1 MFSDR
6 CLQFVNKKK
15 IMVRILDIVRIFAK
29 SGDREVVAQ
38 IGSLPIKSGG
48 LECSLT
54 ISRMIFMCVYDAMG
68 LI

>member
-1 MFSDR
+1 
-6 CLQFVNKKK
+6 
-15 IMVRILDIVRIFAK
+15 MVKILDIVRIFAK

-54 ISRMIFMCVYDAMG
+54 ISRMIFMCVYDAVG